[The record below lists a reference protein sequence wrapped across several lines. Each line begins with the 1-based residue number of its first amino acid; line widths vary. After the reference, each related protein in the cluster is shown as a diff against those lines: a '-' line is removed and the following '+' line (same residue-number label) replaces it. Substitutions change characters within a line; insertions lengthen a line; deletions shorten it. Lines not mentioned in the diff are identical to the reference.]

1 MKEFR
6 LIGTNTTLHGL
17 RFLISGARM
26 ERFMANP
33 VMLWMH
39 VRGNVIGAW
48 EKLAVKE
55 DGIYG
60 EPAFDMADEDAAKI
74 AGKVERGFLKAC
86 SLGVVV
92 HKVEW
97 IDEALVAIDWEPYEG
112 SIVDAGSD
120 ADALQLYTPEY
131 SPVQDTQGYISKLE
145 LSIMSTENKTIEV
158 VKIPKEIALAVGLP
172 ETADESAIVSKVKE
186 LHEENKNLKL
196 AADNKQK
203 QDIKDMLDQ
212 AIADKKIKATDRTHY
227 ETLAAAD
234 FNATRTVIA
243 SLAAPVNLVDFANQ
257 GATNSAVGDD
267 TEQLAAEYT
276 RLDRSGKLI
285 QLKASNPEKFQKL
298 FEAKFGSKPS

>member
-1 MKEFR
+1 MPRFR
-6 LIGTNTTLHGL
+6 LIDSSMTMHGF
-17 RFLISGARM
+17 RFDMKGARM
-26 ERFMANP
+26 ERFLENP
-33 VMLWMH
+33 VMLYMH
-39 VRGNVIGAW
+39 ARGSVYGRWSGVELSAD
-48 EKLAVKE
+48 A
-55 DGIYG
+55 IYG
-60 EPAFDMADEDAAKI
+60 EPEFDMEDEAAAKI

-86 SLGVVV
+86 SMGI
-92 HKVEW
+92 KVINAEMVGDQPT
-97 IDEALVAIDWEPYEG
+97 ITEWEPYEC
-112 SIVDAGSD
+112 SIVDAGSN
-120 ADALQLYTPEY
+120 AHAVALYTPSDELIEN
-131 SPVQDTQGYISKLE
+131 VEEHLKTLQ

-196 AADNKQK
+196 AAETKQK
-203 QDIKDMLDQ
+203 QDVKDLLDQ

-234 FNATRTVIA
+234 FTATKSIIA
-243 SLAAPVNLVDFANQ
+243 SLAAPVSLVDFANQ
-257 GATNSAVGDD
+257 GATNSAVEDD

-276 RLDRSGKLI
+276 RFDRSGKLI